1 MIKEHINDLFPEGL
15 GDIFFMKYF
24 KFLKKNIKNKSIKKI
39 LIGIHVVCYVI
50 FLLIVAYI
58 IFKLS
63 FPL

>member
-1 MIKEHINDLFPEGL
+1 MIKEHINDLFTEGL